1 MCVARVTHTKYMT
14 LCTYVPEEAF
24 LCKLLE
30 TTFFV
35 FTGGGGGGGGR
46 IFNGTS
52 NSDFNSITTSP

>member
-1 MCVARVTHTKYMT
+1 MCVARVT

-52 NSDFNSITTSP
+52 NSVFNSITTSP